1 MRNHVMNQEVDK
13 TLYQRNATFFIKN
26 AFFILASV
34 LLNFSMNRAG
44 NDAYVLLNACLSTIT
59 LTYCLHLLHLCSCL
73 GLTLSMSYDLFSIF
87 IFFFILINHI
97 FSLEQAHLFF
107 AHFLE
112 YALPVLGDN
121 VVEKRKKSSFSE
133 SSASGCCLA
142 LV

>member
-1 MRNHVMNQEVDK
+1 MGKHKVLWRPSKESKFSWIIFYHYNTHWGEKKCYLIFKENQCTSMRNHVMNQEVDK

-73 GLTLSMSYDLFSIF
+73 GLTLSMSYDLFFIF
-87 IFFFILINHI
+87 IFF
-97 FSLEQAHLFF
+97 
-107 AHFLE
+107 
-112 YALPVLGDN
+112 
-121 VVEKRKKSSFSE
+121 SF
-133 SSASGCCLA
+133 
-142 LV
+142 